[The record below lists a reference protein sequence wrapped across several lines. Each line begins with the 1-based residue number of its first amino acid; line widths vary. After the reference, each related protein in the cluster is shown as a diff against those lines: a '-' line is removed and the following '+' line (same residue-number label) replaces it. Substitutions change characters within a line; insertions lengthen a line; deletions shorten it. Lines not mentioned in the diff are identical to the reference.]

1 MASIPPAAFSGLRP
15 SPVADNGGDLN
26 STFVNKPVLVT
37 GGAGF
42 VGSNLV
48 RRLIAEGARV
58 TILDDFFTGKLAN
71 LTGLEGRYKM
81 VRGTVTDRDTVM
93 DSVAQ
98 AEIIFHLAARNI
110 IASTRN
116 PLEDFQT
123 NIGGT
128 LNILLAAREHPIERI
143 VYTSS
148 VSVYGNPHY
157 LPINEDDRISLLTP
171 YAVSKYGGEG
181 YCQAFYES
189 YDLPV
194 AVVRYSNVYGPWQD
208 PANPYCGV
216 IAKFMNKVQAGLPPE
231 IHGDGQQTRDF
242 TYVEDAVDATLIAAL
257 SPKAEGEVINI
268 GTGIETSINSLV
280 SLVLHHYGRNCEPVH
295 IDRRDI
301 DNIRRRVV
309 NIEKI
314 RRLLRWTPST
324 TLNDGL
330 GKTKEW
336 SDKLSV
342 AVAANTQSA

>member
-1 MASIPPAAFSGLRP
+1 MDI
-15 SPVADNGGDLN
+15 
-26 STFVNKPVLVT
+26 TFVDKPVLVT

-42 VGSNLV
+42 VGSNLA

-58 TILDDFFTGKLAN
+58 TILDDFFTGKLSN
-71 LTGLEGRYKM
+71 LAGLDGRYTM
-81 VRGTVTDRDTVM
+81 VRGTVTDLETVM
-93 DSVAQ
+93 NLVAQ
-98 AEIIFHLAARNI
+98 AKIVFHLAARNI

-128 LNILLAAREHPIERI
+128 LNILMAARDRQIERV

-148 VSVYGNPHY
+148 VSVYGNPKY

-216 IAKFMNKVQAGLPPE
+216 IAKFIDKVKAGLAPE

-242 TYVEDAVDATLIAAL
+242 TFVDDAVEATLIAAL

-268 GTGIETSINSLV
+268 GTGIETSINSLA
-280 SLVLHHYGRNCEPVH
+280 SLVSHHYGRDCEPVH

-336 SDKLSV
+336 SDKTRVTV
-342 AVAANTQSA
+342 ATNTQSI